1 MISSVIIRP
10 EAEEDIKEAFQWY
23 DKKHIELGKDFLH
36 CVEEGIKKIRNNPQL
51 YPIVYRNIRRI
62 LIRRFPF
69 CIFFIET
76 PDKLVILAVIHGRRN
91 PKRWKERE

>member
-1 MISSVIIRP
+1 MISSLIIRP
-10 EAEEDIKEAFQWY
+10 KAEEDIKEAYQWCE
-23 DKKHIELGKDFLH
+23 KKLYGLGKDFLRSA
-36 CVEEGIKKIRNNPQL
+36 EKGINKIRNNPQL
-51 YPIVYRNIRRI
+51 YPIVYRNFRRI

-76 PDKLVILAVIHGRRN
+76 PDKLVVLAVIHGRRD